1 MESLGKRINNANNLC
16 RPGRSP
22 GAWSRGGVWEWE
34 WAEEGWGWGVCF
46 QPHLVHVVPREGQDH
61 PKGMLSL
68 PAAVLSPLAL
78 ARSTVRPGSWW
89 LQTEPDKYGTHYS
102 ASHSH
107 SQPHSGTRAL
117 LFSSLLFLFI
127 IFLAFW
133 PHPLR
138 TGLPGRME
146 AFFSSFAVPTST
158 PRVDNSRSWPKPLEL
173 PTEMKSPGSTLFSCL
188 ASLERAGCEPQ
199 GPLL

>member
-22 GAWSRGGVWEWE
+22 GAWSRGGVWGWE
-34 WAEEGWGWGVCF
+34 WAEEGWGCWGVCF
-46 QPHLVHVVPREGQDH
+46 QPHFAHVVPRERQDH
-61 PKGMLSL
+61 PKGMLSQ

-78 ARSTVRPGSWW
+78 ARPTVRPESWW
-89 LQTEPDKYGTHYS
+89 LQTEPDKYGIHYS

-107 SQPHSGTRAL
+107 SQLHSGTRAL
-117 LFSSLLFLFI
+117 PFSSLLFLFI

-138 TGLPGRME
+138 TAPPPSLWKP
-146 AFFSSFAVPTST
+146 FSP
-158 PRVDNSRSWPKPLEL
+158 
-173 PTEMKSPGSTLFSCL
+173 
-188 ASLERAGCEPQ
+188 
-199 GPLL
+199 PLLCPHPLLVCTLAEASPSPWSSPQK

>member
-1 MESLGKRINNANNLC
+1 MQARQEPRSL
-16 RPGRSP
+16 
-22 GAWSRGGVWEWE
+22 EQ
-34 WAEEGWGWGVCF
+34 GWGLGVEVGRGR
-46 QPHLVHVVPREGQDH
+46 L
-61 PKGMLSL
+61 GMLGCMLLAPSC
-68 PAAVLSPLAL
+68 PCGAQKGTGPSQGYAKSVLSPLAL
-78 ARSTVRPGSWW
+78 ARPTVRPGSWW

-138 TGLPGRME
+138 TGLPG
-146 AFFSSFAVPTST
+146 AYG
-158 PRVDNSRSWPKPLEL
+158 
-173 PTEMKSPGSTLFSCL
+173 SPFLFLCCAHIHSPC
-188 ASLERAGCEPQ
+188 G
-199 GPLL
+199 